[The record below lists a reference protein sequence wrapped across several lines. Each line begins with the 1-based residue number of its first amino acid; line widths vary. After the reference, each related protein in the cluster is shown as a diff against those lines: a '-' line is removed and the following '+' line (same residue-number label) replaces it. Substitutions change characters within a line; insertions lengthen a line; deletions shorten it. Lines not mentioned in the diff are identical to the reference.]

1 MMNRTR
7 KYADGGAVG
16 AAPPI
21 GMASLGTAQ
30 APAPAPAPAAPQA
43 SPYASPMDYGMQGN
57 AFGQPQGITQQTNP
71 ALVGMNK
78 TTGQMGATAGFA
90 KGGLVKPMKP
100 MRVMKRMRVMGEGK
114 AKKMSKGGSV
124 ASRGNGIV
132 IRMKPCKMS

>member
-30 APAPAPAPAAPQA
+30 APAPAPAAPQQ
-43 SPYASPMDYGMQGN
+43 SPYMPPSDYGMQGT

-90 KGGLVKPMKP
+90 KGGLVRPMKP

-124 ASRGNGIV
+124 VSRGGGIV

>member
-30 APAPAPAPAAPQA
+30 APAPAAPQA
-43 SPYASPMDYGMQGN
+43 SPYASPSDYGMQGA
-57 AFGQPQGITQQTNP
+57 AFGQPQGTTEQTNP

-100 MRVMKRMRVMGEGK
+100 MRVMKRMGIMGKGK

-124 ASRGNGIV
+124 VSRGGGIV

>member
-1 MMNRTR
+1 MNRTR
-7 KYADGGAVG
+7 KYADGGAVE

-21 GMASLGTAQ
+21 GMANLGAAQ
-30 APAPAPAPAAPQA
+30 PAAPAAPQA
-43 SPYASPMDYGMQGN
+43 SPYASPYASPSDYGMQGT
-57 AFGQPQGITQQTNP
+57 AFGQPQGTTQQTNP
-71 ALVGMNK
+71 GLIGMNK

-124 ASRGNGIV
+124 MCRGGGMV
-132 IRMKPCKMS
+132 SRMKPCKMS

>member
-7 KYADGGAVG
+7 KYADGGAVE
-16 AAPPI
+16 AAPLA
-21 GMASLGTAQ
+21 GMANLGVTQ
-30 APAPAPAPAAPQA
+30 PAAPAAPQA

-100 MRVMKRMRVMGEGK
+100 MRVMGEGK

-124 ASRGNGIV
+124 VSRGSGIV

>member
-30 APAPAPAPAAPQA
+30 APAPAAPQQ
-43 SPYASPMDYGMQGN
+43 SPYMPPSDYGMQGN
-57 AFGQPQGITQQTNP
+57 AFGQPQGTTQQTNP

-124 ASRGNGIV
+124 MCRGGGMV
-132 IRMKPCKMS
+132 SRMKPCKMS

>member
-30 APAPAPAPAAPQA
+30 APAPAAPQA
-43 SPYASPMDYGMQGN
+43 SPYASPSDYGMQGA
-57 AFGQPQGITQQTNP
+57 AFGQPQGTTQQTHP
-71 ALVGMNK
+71 GLIGMNK

-100 MRVMKRMRVMGEGK
+100 MRVMKRMGIMGKGK

-124 ASRGNGIV
+124 VSRGGGIV

>member
-7 KYADGGAVG
+7 KYADGGAVE
-16 AAPPI
+16 AAPLA
-21 GMASLGTAQ
+21 GMANLGVTQ
-30 APAPAPAPAAPQA
+30 PAAPAAPQA

-71 ALVGMNK
+71 VLVGMNK

-124 ASRGNGIV
+124 MCRGGGMV
-132 IRMKPCKMS
+132 SRMKPCKMS

>member
-1 MMNRTR
+1 MMNRAR

-21 GMASLGTAQ
+21 GMAGLGTAQ
-30 APAPAPAPAAPQA
+30 APAPAVPQA
-43 SPYASPMDYGMQGN
+43 SPYASPSDYGMQGA
-57 AFGQPQGITQQTNP
+57 AFGQPQGTTEQTNP

-78 TTGQMGATAGFA
+78 TTGQMGSSAGFA

-100 MRVMKRMRVMGEGK
+100 MRVMGEGK

-124 ASRGNGIV
+124 VSRGGGIV
-132 IRMKPCKMS
+132 VRMKPCKMS

>member
-7 KYADGGAVG
+7 KYADGGAVE
-16 AAPPI
+16 AAPPV
-21 GMASLGTAQ
+21 GMANLGVTQ
-30 APAPAPAPAAPQA
+30 PAAPEIPQA
-43 SPYASPMDYGMQGN
+43 SPYASPMDYGMQGT
-57 AFGQPQGITQQTNP
+57 AFGQPQGTTQQNNP

-124 ASRGNGIV
+124 VSRGSGIV

>member
-7 KYADGGAVG
+7 KYADGGAVE
-16 AAPPI
+16 AAPPV
-21 GMASLGTAQ
+21 GMANLGVTQ
-30 APAPAPAPAAPQA
+30 PAAPEIPQA
-43 SPYASPMDYGMQGN
+43 SPYASPMDYGMQGT
-57 AFGQPQGITQQTNP
+57 AFGQPQGTTQQNNP

-124 ASRGNGIV
+124 MCRGGGMV
-132 IRMKPCKMS
+132 SRMKPCKMS